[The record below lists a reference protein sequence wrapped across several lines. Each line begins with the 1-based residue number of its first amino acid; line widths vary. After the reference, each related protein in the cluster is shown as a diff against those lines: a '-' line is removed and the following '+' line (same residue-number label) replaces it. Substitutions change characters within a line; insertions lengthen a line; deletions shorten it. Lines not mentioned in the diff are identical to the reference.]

1 MINIYIA
8 TSSSNERLT
17 LPLDKT
23 WSDLCTAILDRTQIS
38 ITQLYYQDHEGDVI
52 TLSSDEEWESLKNNC
67 RTGCISLNMDPSKT
81 VRWVFDD
88 RLVTHPKPAS
98 TTKPTFT
105 SQFEQFGKLM
115 DKYNNLIQQNDRV
128 KRMMQ
133 DTATT
138 LILQHMDLSP
148 IEARLE
154 ALHAKNN
161 HRSSTPIY
169 PRYDPGTTQT
179 LLNTHLYEP
188 PTDDNEEKKTTTK
201 KKRRDPRRRHTH
213 YGQASHIPASSW
225 GEWPAYS
232 SLHPQP
238 LPPPSPTDSLSD
250 PATHHHHHHHHHH
263 HAPTRSLYPR
273 PPVILPALLK
283 RTSRLISHWIP
294 PAEDRRRKHKERS
307 GDDDEATRRHT
318 SSSSSEHSPLH
329 YPAIPPSLVPH
340 NNDDIQCL
348 TTSLDQLSATN

>member
-1 MINIYIA
+1 MINIIIA
-8 TSSSNERLT
+8 TSSRNERLAI
-17 LPLDKT
+17 PLHTT
-23 WSDLCTAILDRTQIS
+23 WSDLCTAILDLTQTS
-38 ITQLYYQDHEGDVI
+38 ITQLYYHDHEGDVI
-52 TLSSDEEWESLKNNC
+52 ALSSDEEWESLKNNC
-67 RTGCISLNMDPSKT
+67 HTGCIFLNMDPSKT
-81 VRWVFDD
+81 VHWVFDD
-88 RLVTHPKPAS
+88 RLMMLPKPAS

-115 DKYNNLIQQNDRV
+115 DKYNDLIQQNDRV

-133 DTATT
+133 DTAAT
-138 LILQHMDLSP
+138 LILQHMDLAP

-154 ALHAKNN
+154 TLYAKNS
-161 HRSSTPIY
+161 HQSSTPIY
-169 PRYDPGTTQT
+169 PRYNPGTAQST
-179 LLNTHLYEP
+179 LNNHLHEP
-188 PTDDNEEKKTTTK
+188 SSDDSEGKKTTTK
-201 KKRRDPRRRHTH
+201 KKRDPRRRHTH

-225 GEWPAYS
+225 GEWPAHS

-238 LPPPSPTDSLSD
+238 PPPLSPTDSLSD
-250 PATHHHHHHHHHH
+250 PATHHHHHYHHH
-263 HAPTRSLYPR
+263 HASTRSLYPR

-294 PAEDRRRKHKERS
+294 PAEDRRRKHKERA

-329 YPAIPPSLVPH
+329 YPVIPPSLVPH

-348 TTSLDQLSATN
+348 TTSLDQLSATH